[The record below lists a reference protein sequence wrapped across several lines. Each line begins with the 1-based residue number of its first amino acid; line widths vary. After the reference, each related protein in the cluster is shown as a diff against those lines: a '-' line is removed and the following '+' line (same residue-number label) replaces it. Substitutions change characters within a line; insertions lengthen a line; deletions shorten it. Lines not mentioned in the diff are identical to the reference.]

1 MLDLTI
7 VGRSSIESK
16 TIIKEFIATKNTL
29 DYNSCN
35 IVAFDT
41 R

>member
-7 VGRSSIESK
+7 VGRSSLESK
-16 TIIKEFIATKNTL
+16 AIIKEFIATKKNL

-35 IVAFDT
+35 TVAFDA